1 MPVAPTGPE
10 VSDPEL
16 VSRAAAGDK
25 EAFGALFERYRHVVY
40 RFARAMTGLSHAAE
54 DVTQEVFVILIREL
68 PRYEPGRASLST
80 YLYGI
85 ARNLSRDRARR
96 ERRFFSLDA
105 LGPAPASSREA
116 GDPFARIEDA
126 QVGVAVREA
135 LVRLPMRYREAVI
148 LCDLHDLSYAET
160 AAVLKTSVGAVRS
173 RLHRGRHMLRRRLQR
188 FGAGGARHAAR
199 SVRCSA

>member
-1 MPVAPTGPE
+1 MPVGPSGPE

-54 DVTQEVFVILIREL
+54 DVTQEVFVVLIREL
-68 PRYEPGRASLST
+68 PRYVPERASLST

-96 ERRFFSLDA
+96 ERRFFSLDI
-105 LGPAPASSREA
+105 LGPKPVASPEA
-116 GDPFARIEDA
+116 GDPFVLIEDA
-126 QVGVAVREA
+126 QLGAAVRDA
-135 LVRLPMRYREAVI
+135 LVMLPMRYREAVI
-148 LCDLHDLSYAET
+148 LCDLHELSYAEV
-160 AAVLKTSVGAVRS
+160 AAVLGTSVGAVRS
-173 RLHRGRHMLRRRLQR
+173 RLHRGRHMLRCRLQR
-188 FGAGGARHAAR
+188 FGCGWARQGAR
-199 SVRCSA
+199 SVRCSV